1 MMFGSD
7 MMMGPWTALH
17 WVVFAIFAALVIYP
31 TGRIL
36 QRMGFSPFWSVIAL
50 IPFANLV
57 GLWIVAIVSWPY
69 SREVNGPDG
78 TRASRAVWVP
88 YAGAALTAQL
98 PATTFRGSPLM
109 NASMLPSV
117 VSMMREIAAS
127 VL

>member
-1 MMFGSD
+1 MMRLTLCFVARVVA
-7 MMMGPWTALH
+7 MMPQ
-17 WVVFAIFAALVIYP
+17 VAALVIYP

-78 TRASRAVWVP
+78 TRVSRAV
-88 YAGAALTAQL
+88 
-98 PATTFRGSPLM
+98 
-109 NASMLPSV
+109 
-117 VSMMREIAAS
+117 
-127 VL
+127 